1 MRSSLGLRGLALSG
15 LERGGDLR
23 IRGREQPGHLLV
35 ERGIGRQ
42 AGQLALP
49 KVEIAAGQSVE
60 IGGLVVVFQSHAP
73 TIAQPRKIG
82 ASTPLRS
89 RKARLVALRHRR

>member
-1 MRSSLGLRGLALSG
+1 
-15 LERGGDLR
+15 
-23 IRGREQPGHLLV
+23 
-35 ERGIGRQ
+35 
-42 AGQLALP
+42 LP

-60 IGGLVVVFQSHAP
+60 IGGLVVVFRSHAP
-73 TIAQPRKIG
+73 TIAQPGKIG